1 MRLIDADKEL
11 EHIKKRLLETAL
23 NNDRVVC
30 DAAYLYADISDNRIE
45 TWINEAPTVDVEP
58 VKHAKWVIEPDRTV
72 MHCNACGWAFE
83 YYDYAWIEKEWNYC
97 PHCGARMDGEEHG
110 R

>member
-1 MRLIDADKEL
+1 MRLIDADKAL

-23 NNDRVVC
+23 NNTRVVC

-45 TWINEAPTVDVEP
+45 TWINESPTVDAVP

-72 MHCNACGWAFE
+72 MHCNACGWVYE
-83 YYDYAWIEKEWNYC
+83 YYAGLEEEWNYC
-97 PHCGARMDGEEHG
+97 PHCGAETRGEKE
-110 R
+110 